1 MKAWHRELLWA
12 LGVSFLIWIIYRIRS
27 VLFLFLITGILAYIF
42 DPFVSKLASKLRLK
56 KGLAIGILYIL
67 IIIPIIIF
75 FAIGLPILASQLTS
89 LAKNIPEYYKFISDM
104 IEKWQTSI
112 QTNPIL
118 QNAVKTFLSSLQPR
132 IEGLISSIANW
143 TFNFIITLTSS
154 IFILI
159 LAIALN
165 FYFLIDL
172 DNIKR
177 WFANILPANIR
188 NQTLNALEE
197 INISFRSFLKAQ
209 AILCLYVGISDGI
222 GAYILGIDYA
232 FTLGVIAAFTELI
245 PYLGPLLGGIPAVI
259 IALISSPWK
268 ALEIIIWYVVVQQL
282 EANVVVPKV
291 MEKEMGLHPLIVIF
305 SMLAFGKLFG
315 FWGVL
320 LAVPLAAII
329 KIVIKIYFPHIWER
343 GGTNGKG

>member
-1 MKAWHRELLWA
+1 MKDWHREFIWILA
-12 LGVSFLIWIIYRIRS
+12 ISFLIWIIYKIRS
-27 VLFLFLITGILAYIF
+27 ILFLFLITGVLAYIF

-67 IIIPIIIF
+67 IITPIVVF
-75 FAIGLPILASQLTS
+75 LAIGLPILASQLMS
-89 LAKNIPEYYKFISDM
+89 LAKNIPGYYNFISDM
-104 IEKWQTSI
+104 IDKWQASV
-112 QTNPIL
+112 QTNPVL

-132 IEGLISSIANW
+132 IEGLVSDIVNRI
-143 TFNFIITLTSS
+143 FNFIITLTAS
-154 IFILI
+154 IFTFI

-188 NQTLNALEE
+188 NKTLNALEE
-197 INISFRSFLKAQ
+197 VNISFRSFLKAQ

-222 GAYILGIDYA
+222 GAYIFGIDYA

-245 PYLGPLLGGIPAVI
+245 PYLGPFLGGIPAIIIAVI
-259 IALISSPWK
+259 ISPWK
-268 ALEIIIWYVVVQQL
+268 ALEIAIWYTVVQEL
-282 EANVVVPKV
+282 EAHIVVPKV

-305 SMLAFGKLFG
+305 SILAFGKLFG
-315 FWGVL
+315 LWGVL
-320 LAVPLAAII
+320 FAVPLAAII

-343 GGTNGKG
+343 GGINGER